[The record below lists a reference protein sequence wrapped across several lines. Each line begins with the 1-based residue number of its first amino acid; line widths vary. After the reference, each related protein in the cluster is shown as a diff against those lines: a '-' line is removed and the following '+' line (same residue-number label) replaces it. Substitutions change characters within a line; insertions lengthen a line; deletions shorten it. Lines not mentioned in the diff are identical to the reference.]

1 MSTTANNNN
10 NNYVLPTL
18 QVKKLRPE
26 AVLPTRG
33 SEWSAGYD
41 LSSAEAKTIAPG
53 ARAVV
58 KTALSVACPAGTYGR
73 IAPRSGL
80 TVKKGI
86 HVGAGVVDADYR
98 GEVGVV
104 LFNLGQEDFEIQPGD
119 RIAQLVLEQILMVP
133 VEEVQELDETVRG
146 AGGFGST
153 GIAAASKTEEAETKR
168 ARVDAPSSISPCD
181 SGEEMTNQ

>member
-1 MSTTANNNN
+1 MSTSATNNTSN
-10 NNYVLPTL
+10 VLPAL
-18 QVKKLRPE
+18 QVKKLRAE

-41 LSSAEAKTIAPG
+41 LSSAESKTIAPG

-58 KTALSVACPAGTYGR
+58 KTALSIACPAGTYGR

-133 VEEVQELDETVRG
+133 VQEVQELDETVRG

-153 GIAAASKTEEAETKR
+153 GVAATTEAKR
-168 ARVDAPSSISPCD
+168 ARVDAPSTVSPTD